1 MDLIKRIQE
10 YSRDVGCIR
19 FCKRHN
25 AFNNE
30 VGIPMEM
37 VLPCLDCPKPAG
49 ANYFCHSSQ
58 ETKANA
64 LDMTWGDHQR
74 LDELDLCIFGL
85 SKEVQFWKL
94 KEI

>member
-1 MDLIKRIQE
+1 MEDLYDFVRGIIW
-10 YSRDVGCIR
+10 
-19 FCKRHN
+19 HN
-25 AFNNE
+25 SFNNE

-85 SKEVQFWKL
+85 S
-94 KEI
+94 EIVILQL